1 MRIAIVGASG
11 TLGRPTAELLKQRG
25 HEVRRLGR
33 SSRSWAI
40 ELRTGA
46 GLSAALAGVDVVI
59 NASNGPPSRRA
70 RAVLVDGTKRLLAA
84 TDAHHVCVSIV
95 GSETVPGAYYRAK
108 VDQEAVVRGSG
119 RLFTIVRS
127 TQFHDL
133 IGGPLRAVAHRH
145 LELRSRILLAPVDV
159 SEVAAVVAGAA
170 ERAATGE
177 TITIGGPEVLTLTRL
192 RVAPGVPLP
201 LPLPPGPGRALRA
214 GALTIADPDVRG
226 ATTYAEW
233 LAR

>member
-11 TLGRPTAELLKQRG
+11 TLGRPTAELLERGG

-33 SSRSWAI
+33 SSRPWEI
-40 ELRTGA
+40 DLGTGT
-46 GLSAALAGVDVVI
+46 GLTAAVAGVDVVI
-59 NASNGPPSRRA
+59 NASNGPPSGRA

-95 GSETVPGAYYRAK
+95 GCEAVPGAYYRAK

-119 RLFTIVRS
+119 RPFTIVRA

-133 IGGPLRAVAHRH
+133 IGGPLRAVARH
-145 LELRSRILLAPVDV
+145 HVELRSRILLQPVDV
-159 SEVAAVVAGAA
+159 SEVAAVVARAA

-177 TITIGGPEVLTLTRL
+177 TITVGGPEVLTLTRL
-192 RVAPGVPLP
+192 RAAPGVPLP
-201 LPLPPGPGRALRA
+201 LPLGPGLGRALRA
-214 GALTIADPDVRG
+214 GALTIADPDHRG
-226 ATTYAEW
+226 AITFAQW